1 MCLRCLEEGK
11 EEDVSFGYW
20 VGRETK
26 SGGVTGYYDG
36 VAIAGKLYGFHS
48 AIMAGPS
55 FGCDALLD
63 IPEEDLAIASYAGE
77 ARVVGCDGYVQDRVA
92 MRFVFLD
99 RGCGLDCCLAIGVVW
114 SCARKV
120 DCSV

>member
-1 MCLRCLEEGK
+1 MGE
-11 EEDVSFGYW
+11 F
-20 VGRETK
+20 
-26 SGGVTGYYDG
+26 TGYYDG
-36 VAIAGKLYGFHS
+36 VAITGELYGFDS
-48 AIMAGPS
+48 AIVARPS

-77 ARVVGCDGYVQDRVA
+77 ARVVGCDGDVQDGVA

-99 RGCGLDCCLAIGVVW
+99 RGCGLDCRLAIGVVW
-114 SCARKV
+114 NCARKV